1 MVYAEVD
8 SVLCRADQPKQECGL
23 AKNLHDLNLDQLSIN
38 LCASMGVVLMNGR
51 ERGSLVSRSTLA
63 DAVVD
68 TRHIASRIPATAAA
82 ALDEAMVLAAGLN
95 SPEVL
100 VVASSLLP
108 TGVPM

>member
-1 MVYAEVD
+1 MIYAEVD
-8 SVLCRADQPKQECGL
+8 SGSLQCCPAQKECGL
-23 AKNLHDLNLDQLSIN
+23 AKTLHDLNLDQLGIN

-95 SPEVL
+95 SPEAL

-108 TGVPM
+108 TRVPM